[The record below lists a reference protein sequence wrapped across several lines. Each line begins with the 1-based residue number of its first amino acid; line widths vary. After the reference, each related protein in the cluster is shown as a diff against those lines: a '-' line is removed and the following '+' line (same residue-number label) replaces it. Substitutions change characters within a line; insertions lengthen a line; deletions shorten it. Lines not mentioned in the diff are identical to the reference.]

1 MELLLVPL
9 RAPPRPIRRRDVP
22 VFYQRGVHQSPR
34 LSRLAQAVARPPEKL
49 IEIGVVDAAPQVRVT
64 QSVQQ
69 AGPIEFDI
77 ELFVSDIQSLRDG
90 NSIDTPI
97 YDFSTHTRINE
108 SKIVAPSDLVVLD
121 GILLLAFP
129 EITNLLDLAVFIEA
143 SEEIRFNRRIP
154 RDIQERGRTAEQSSA
169 QFKKTVQPMHKLFVA
184 PSKSHA
190 DLVIDGEQSPQVSL
204 AEITTALYRQN

>member
-1 MELLLVPL
+1 MSSKFVGIDGGSCSGKTTVVNTLVEAFEGSVSTIAFDSYYRDQGHMTL
-9 RAPPRPIRRRDVP
+9 DERAQVNYDHPDSLDV
-22 VFYQRGVHQSPR
+22 
-34 LSRLAQAVARPPEKL
+34 
-49 IEIGVVDAAPQVRVT
+49 
-64 QSVQQ
+64 
-69 AGPIEFDI
+69 

-90 NSIDTPI
+90 SSIDTPI
-97 YDFSTHTRINE
+97 YDFSTHTRSNE

-169 QFKKTVQPMHKLFVA
+169 QFKETVQPMHKRFVA
-184 PSKSHA
+184 PSICHA
-190 DLVIDGEQSPQVSL
+190 DLIIDGEQSPQLSL
-204 AEITTALYRQN
+204 AEITSALYRQN

>member
-1 MELLLVPL
+1 MSSKFVGIAGGSCSGKTTVVNTLVEAFEGSVSTIAFDSYYCDQGHMTL
-9 RAPPRPIRRRDVP
+9 SERAQVNYDHPDSLDV
-22 VFYQRGVHQSPR
+22 
-34 LSRLAQAVARPPEKL
+34 
-49 IEIGVVDAAPQVRVT
+49 
-64 QSVQQ
+64 
-69 AGPIEFDI
+69 

-154 RDIQERGRTAEQSSA
+154 RDIQERGRNT
-169 QFKKTVQPMHKLFVA
+169 K
-184 PSKSHA
+184 
-190 DLVIDGEQSPQVSL
+190 
-204 AEITTALYRQN
+204 

>member
-1 MELLLVPL
+1 MGIAGGSCSGKTTVVNTLVEAFEGSVSTIAFDSYYRDQGHMTL
-9 RAPPRPIRRRDVP
+9 DERAQVNYDHPDSLDV
-22 VFYQRGVHQSPR
+22 
-34 LSRLAQAVARPPEKL
+34 
-49 IEIGVVDAAPQVRVT
+49 
-64 QSVQQ
+64 
-69 AGPIEFDI
+69 

-90 NSIDTPI
+90 SSIDTPI
-97 YDFSTHTRINE
+97 YDFSTHTRSNE

-169 QFKKTVQPMHKLFVA
+169 QFKETVQPMHKRFVA
-184 PSKSHA
+184 PSICHA
-190 DLVIDGEQSPQVSL
+190 DLIIDGQQSPQLSL
-204 AEITTALYRQN
+204 AEITSALYGQN

>member
-1 MELLLVPL
+1 MSSKFVGIAGGSCSGKTTIVNTLAEAFDGSVSTI
-9 RAPPRPIRRRDVP
+9 AFDSYYRD
-22 VFYQRGVHQSPR
+22 QGHMA
-34 LSRLAQAVARPPEKL
+34 LSERE
-49 IEIGVVDAAPQVRVT
+49 RVNYDHPD
-64 QSVQQ
+64 SLDV
-69 AGPIEFDI
+69 
-77 ELFVSDIQSLRDG
+77 ELFVNDIQSLRDG
-90 NSIDTPI
+90 NSIDTPV
-97 YDFSTHTRINE
+97 YDFSTHTRSNE
-108 SKIVAPSDLVVLD
+108 SKIVTPADLVVLD

-129 EITNLLDLAVFIEA
+129 EIIDLLDLAVFIEA

-154 RDIQERGRTAEQSSA
+154 RDIQERGRTAEQSSE